1 MKPNLLSIFSLLT
14 SFAAVGAELQ
24 LQQPVGYNGF
34 KLNDDNSPDR
44 RVSAELFWSLEEL
57 ARLADIA
64 YCVGSTGIRKPFSC
78 SNHCDE
84 FEEFELVTVGS
95 S

>member
-1 MKPNLLSIFSLLT
+1 MKSRHLVLSLLNLLAYIWVAGAVLL
-14 SFAAVGAELQ
+14 SEQ
-24 LQQPVGYNGF
+24 QQPGSRGS
-34 KLNDDNSPDR
+34 DDPGR
-44 RVSAELFWSLEEL
+44 RISDELFWSLEEL

-84 FEEFELVTVGS
+84 FQGFELVTVS
-95 S
+95 